1 MPAPSR
7 KQSRHFGAYGLDRY
21 LSRDHD
27 ACHDMLGGDLTG
39 SVDNEGGDPR
49 VIGELIDACPGILE
63 AIG

>member
-1 MPAPSR
+1 LTA
-7 KQSRHFGAYGLDRY
+7 

-27 ACHDMLGGDLTG
+27 ACHDVLGGDLTG
-39 SVDNEGGDPR
+39 SVDNEGRDLR